1 MKRTLEAHRK
11 HVDGAARM
19 LESLS
24 HKSVLARGF
33 VMVHREDGSLVRAA
47 KDLSPGDEIELTF
60 ADDKQRAIIDPAR
73 VPTAAEEPPKPKA
86 KPKPTGNQGDLF

>member
-11 HVDGAARM
+11 HLDGAARM

-33 VMVHREDGSLVRAA
+33 VMVHREDGTLVRAA
-47 KDLSPGDEIELTF
+47 KDLSAGDEIELTF
-60 ADDKQRAIIDPAR
+60 ADDKQRAIVDPAR
-73 VPTAAEEPPKPKA
+73 APSAETARPKT
-86 KPKPTGNQGDLF
+86 KPKPPGNQGDLF